1 MRGIRQGVQ
10 QEIGGI
16 GAKIRCSTEK
26 VQFFG
31 VLPLK
36 KLDAPRFETIRGAF
50 CLGGDRKMIKRCE
63 VCGREFK
70 ANRNTARFCSS
81 TCRSRN
87 ARGYAYHSEST
98 PPAAN
103 ASMSNE
109 EVLETIQRAHIA
121 ASDLSRA
128 SMLTPSP
135 LCLKLGRISRKIEN
149 ALRSES
155 L

>member
-1 MRGIRQGVQ
+1 
-10 QEIGGI
+10 
-16 GAKIRCSTEK
+16 
-26 VQFFG
+26 
-31 VLPLK
+31 
-36 KLDAPRFETIRGAF
+36 
-50 CLGGDRKMIKRCE
+50 MIKRCE
-63 VCGREFK
+63 VCGKEFK
-70 ANRNTARFCSS
+70 AQRSTARFCSA
-81 TCRSRN
+81 TCRKRN
-87 ARGYAYHSEST
+87 ARGSAYHGELSQ
-98 PPAAN
+98 PAAN

>member
-1 MRGIRQGVQ
+1 
-10 QEIGGI
+10 
-16 GAKIRCSTEK
+16 
-26 VQFFG
+26 
-31 VLPLK
+31 
-36 KLDAPRFETIRGAF
+36 
-50 CLGGDRKMIKRCE
+50 MIKRCE
-63 VCGREFK
+63 VCGKEFR
-70 ANRNTARFCSS
+70 ANRNTARFCSA

-87 ARGYAYHSEST
+87 ARGYVCHGELQ

-103 ASMSNE
+103 VSMSNE

-135 LCLKLGRISRKIEN
+135 LCLKLGRVSKKIEN